1 MMRPSLQTNSQAAA
15 GGQTTREVHQT
26 LVHHLSQRPDLGL
39 DKVLLDLAL
48 EPASPF
54 DPQRQR
60 KFRKGFVLVLFVA
73 LGLVASF
80 VYFNFCGAGQW

>member
-1 MMRPSLQTNSQAAA
+1 MRSSVQTNSRPAARA
-15 GGQTTREVHQT
+15 QTTREVHQA

-60 KFRKGFVLVLFVA
+60 KFRKGFVLALFVA
-73 LGLVASF
+73 LGLAASF
-80 VYFNFCGAGQW
+80 VYFNFLGAGQW

>member
-1 MMRPSLQTNSQAAA
+1 MRPSFQASSQPAA
-15 GGQTTREVHQT
+15 GGQTTREVRQA

-60 KFRKGFVLVLFVA
+60 KFRKGFVLAVSVA
-73 LGLVASF
+73 LGLAASF
-80 VYFNFCGAGQW
+80 VYFNFCGACQ